1 MRDTERHRENETPHQ
16 SYITDRR
23 QWPRGRS
30 DVRQVK
36 IWTSATEYQIAEVS
50 DESLTGLA
58 VIVADV
64 SNLSLS
70 REVRLAFPDRQMW
83 AIVRH
88 IQPPVDGKHR
98 VGLEWG
104 CTEGRFL
111 SG

>member
-1 MRDTERHRENETPHQ
+1 VTLWTTA
-16 SYITDRR
+16 TDY
-23 QWPRGRS
+23 
-30 DVRQVK
+30 QV
-36 IWTSATEYQIAEVS
+36 ARVH

-58 VIVADV
+58 VLLRDV
-64 SNLSLS
+64 SELSVD

-88 IQPPVDGKHR
+88 IQPAVDGWHR

-104 CTEGRFL
+104 CSEGRFL